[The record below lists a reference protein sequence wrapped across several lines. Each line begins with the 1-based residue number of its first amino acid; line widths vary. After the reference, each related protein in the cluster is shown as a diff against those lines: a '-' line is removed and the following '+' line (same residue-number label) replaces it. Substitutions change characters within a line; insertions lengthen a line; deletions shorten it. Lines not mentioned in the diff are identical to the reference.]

1 MEQFGKYSLIRKI
14 GTGGMAE
21 VFLARTTVAQG
32 LNKTLVIKKIHTAYA
47 RSRPFV
53 TMFVD
58 EAKIAL
64 GLNHPNIIQV
74 FDFGAVA
81 DTYFLA
87 MEYVDGVDLLRLL
100 QEAARARQRL
110 PYGLSAYVV
119 QQLAKG
125 LDYAHRKT
133 DDFGQPLGIVHRDIS
148 PQNILLSWDGSVKIV
163 DFGIARAR
171 DVHEEEG
178 VIKGKYAYMSPEQ
191 ARGEPVDCRSDVFAA
206 GIVLFELV
214 CARPLFHGKGKDVL
228 EMVKSGAIPRPKDFA
243 PELPDNLERIIL
255 RALAFHRAD
264 RFQTARDLQHE
275 LGKFLLEWGHKAGAL
290 IESGSLAQALAQLVP
305 AERAIAPRPPAE
317 GDARRPPAGIPGGA
331 GAPSGASDGSA
342 PSEPGEPSE
351 SGEPSVPDEPSAPG
365 DLPGRVSDPDD
376 DHQGDADDD
385 DADDDAEAAA
395 PPRRRAAQT
404 TSVHGAP
411 GAPVVARSV
420 AEIRQQARPPTPQPA
435 AARPADPRER
445 KYVYVLEGVLRGM
458 AALERRLGATAA
470 ARLVNDFYKVA
481 RDVAFKHQAL
491 LDVPRL
497 PPDGKDVPVAELG
510 INAPYVG
517 LVPTTGGGH
526 DTTLRVIVGLPVPS
540 EDDAGRAIKL
550 ALALVDA
557 LDGIGSDVEPE
568 LRLAL
573 AVQRGV
579 ALMRRTGA
587 ARPSPGGPGFELE
600 EATAAFAGKLA
611 RQARGAEIL
620 VGGRVFRAA
629 RAEWSFE
636 ALAAIDLP
644 DEAPAGT
651 SASRSQLDDDTDP
664 GVKRAR
670 VYRLRG
676 PKERSQRLRE
686 RAGSGRLYGRDL
698 ELKALRDAWRD
709 VLVTRRKRQIVLI
722 GDAGVGKRMLVRT
735 FLEGIQP
742 SEAIVIRTCARV
754 GTAMTPYGVIADLAR
769 DVLGLAEDAE
779 PHEVERRLAR
789 ALPLMFPGEET
800 SREARTALAVVGL
813 LLGARS
819 APTAE
824 VDVETRRQTLIQLLR
839 RVEQRLESAKPIVLF
854 GEDIHWA
861 DQDSQELFAELLK
874 LPTPRPI
881 FGLMTS
887 RPDPRIQKLA
897 KELGTEVV
905 LLDELPD
912 VARREM
918 LAERL
923 VPGPDV
929 RELVDQIAARCGGN
943 AFFIQELLDALTERG
958 ILVADRDDQE
968 HPGLLRWVKRDA
980 PIDVP
985 STIEDLIVSR
995 IDALPAGEREAIVH
1009 AAVLGRQVSPT
1020 ALANLLGRPVRLEL
1034 DELGRR
1040 GLLSPRP
1047 ELDEFRFKNDM
1058 TMTVA
1063 YSLIPAEARI
1073 QMHRSVAAR
1082 IAGAPGYRLGQDDA
1096 LIARHLELAGD
1107 DLPAADRYLRAA
1119 GHAVELGGN
1128 ADGFRQLTR
1137 ALTLLPP
1144 TDHERR
1150 FACHR
1155 LREEILRRLAK
1166 RPPQLRELHALRKAA
1181 ETLGDPGKL
1190 AIAHSALAQFYID
1203 VGKAPAALRA
1213 VAPALQ
1219 YARDA
1224 GDPLLEAEAL
1234 RLRAAI
1240 ARLVGNAEESLRLV
1254 EQALELCDR
1263 TAPADGGRPPT
1274 AALVARATIV
1284 NQRGTTLWN
1293 IGRLEAAIESYAE
1306 ALVIY
1311 RAIGMGRHEA
1321 RALNNMGIVF
1331 AALGEYEEAL
1341 AHYKSA
1347 LKLDQALGD
1356 RSSIA
1361 QKLGSIGQCYSDLGD
1376 VERAESYLAKAL
1388 KVAEQTGDLAAAADA
1403 AVSWGQAKLQRGL
1416 GKAGLELFERGLALA
1431 TENRDRYQ
1439 EIRALEYIALAHLT
1453 VGNPPDAA
1461 LGIARSATEWARKM
1475 PMLVGIIY
1483 GLAFQGLALSRLGR
1497 HAEAVA
1503 CVDEAVQ
1510 RLEGARPEGTEHV
1523 HRWRAEVLTAAGRV
1537 DAARAALERAGA
1549 EIVAKAAKLRDPEL
1563 RRIFLASRQRAG

>member
-32 LNKTLVIKKIHTAYA
+32 LNKTLVIKKIHGAYA

-53 TMFVD
+53 AMFVD

-87 MEYVDGVDLLRLL
+87 MEYVEGVDLLRLL
-100 QEAARARQRL
+100 QEAAKARQRL
-110 PYGLSAYVV
+110 SYGLSAYIV

-125 LDYAHRKT
+125 LDYAHRKA

-228 EMVKSGAIPRPKDFA
+228 DMVKSGTIPPPRELA
-243 PELPDNLERIIL
+243 PDLPESLERIIL
-255 RALAFHRAD
+255 RALAFDRAA

-275 LGKFLLEWGHKAGAL
+275 LGKFQLEWGQKTGAL
-290 IESGSLAQALAQLVP
+290 IDSGALAQTLAQLVP
-305 AERAIAPRPPAE
+305 QERTVAPRPPPVDVRATPVARPGAPIDPTGE
-317 GDARRPPAGIPGGA
+317 DPRPAGRAVGVPTPRDTASPIARGTPDANDAPDASEGADDSDPGGGDAGEPFTAAGSSA
-331 GAPSGASDGSA
+331 RSA
-342 PSEPGEPSE
+342 P
-351 SGEPSVPDEPSAPG
+351 
-365 DLPGRVSDPDD
+365 
-376 DHQGDADDD
+376 
-385 DADDDAEAAA
+385 AA
-395 PPRRRAAQT
+395 PPV
-404 TSVHGAP
+404 VH
-411 GAPVVARSV
+411 SM
-420 AEIRQQARPPTPQPA
+420 AEILKQARPPTPQPA
-435 AARPADPRER
+435 VGREPRER
-445 KYVYVLEGVLRGM
+445 KYIYVLEGVLRGM
-458 AALERRLGATAA
+458 AALERRLGAGGA
-470 ARLVNDFYKVA
+470 ARLVDEFYKVA
-481 RDVAFKHQAL
+481 RDVAFKHDAL
-491 LDVPRL
+491 LDAPRS
-497 PPDGKDVPVAELG
+497 PADGRAERSDPIG
-510 INAPYVG
+510 SGPGPA
-517 LVPTTGGGH
+517 TGDGH
-526 DTTLRVIVGLPVPS
+526 ETTLRVIVGLPVPS
-540 EDDAGRAIKL
+540 EDDAGRALKL

-579 ALMRRTGA
+579 ALVKRDRA
-587 ARPSPGGPGFELE
+587 QPAFEIE
-600 EATAAFAGKLA
+600 DATAAFAGKLA

-629 RAEWSFE
+629 RAEWNFE

-644 DEAPAGT
+644 EESAGT
-651 SASRSQLDDDTDP
+651 SSSKIPIDDDTEP

-686 RAGSGRLYGRDL
+686 RRDAGRLYGRAL

-709 VLVTRRKRQIVLI
+709 VLVTRRKRQIIII
-722 GDAGVGKRMLVRT
+722 GDAGVGKRRLVRT
-735 FLEGIQP
+735 FLEGLSP
-742 SEAIVIRTCARV
+742 SEAVVIQTSARV

-779 PHEVERRLAR
+779 PHEVERRLLR
-789 ALPLMFPGEET
+789 TLPVIFPGEES
-800 SREARTALAVVGL
+800 SREAQTALQILGM
-813 LLGARS
+813 LLGARG
-819 APTAE
+819 ATPAAE
-824 VDVETRRQTLIQLLR
+824 VDAETRRQTLIHVLG
-839 RVEQRLESAKPIVLF
+839 RVERRLESDKPLVLF
-854 GEDIHWA
+854 GEDVHWA
-861 DQDSQELFAELLK
+861 DQDSQELFAALLK
-874 LPTPRPI
+874 IDTARPI
-881 FGLMTS
+881 FGVMTS
-887 RPDPRIQKLA
+887 RPDPRIQRLA
-897 KELGTEVV
+897 KDLGTEIV
-905 LLDELPD
+905 LLDELSD
-912 VARREM
+912 DTRREM

-923 VPGPDV
+923 VPGPDMDA
-929 RELVDQIAARCGGN
+929 LVDRIAARCGGN
-943 AFFIQELLDALTERG
+943 AFFIQELLDTLVERG
-958 ILVADRDDQE
+958 ILVPDRDDQE

-980 PIDVP
+980 PIHVP
-985 STIEDLIVSR
+985 STIEDLILSR
-995 IDALPAGEREAIVH
+995 IDALPVAERDALVH

-1020 ALANLLGRPVRLEL
+1020 VLAGLLGRPVRLEL
-1034 DELGRR
+1034 DELARR

-1047 ELDEFRFKNDM
+1047 ELDEYRFKNDM

-1063 YSLIPAEARI
+1063 YGLLAPEARV
-1073 QMHRSVAAR
+1073 QLHRAVAAR

-1107 DLPAADRYLRAA
+1107 GAPAAERYLRAA
-1119 GHAVELGGN
+1119 GHAVELGGH
-1128 ADGFRQLTR
+1128 ADAFRQLAR
-1137 ALTLLPP
+1137 TLKLLAPG
-1144 TDHERR
+1144 DHERR
-1150 FACHR
+1150 FTAHR
-1155 LREEILRRLAK
+1155 LREEILRRLAR
-1166 RPPQLRELHALRKAA
+1166 RPQQLRELHALRKEA
-1181 ETLGDPGKL
+1181 EALGHPSKL
-1190 AIAHSALAQFYID
+1190 AAAHCALAQFYID

-1213 VAPALQ
+1213 VAPAIP

-1224 GDPLLEAEAL
+1224 GDALLEAEAL

-1254 EQALELCDR
+1254 EQALALCDS
-1263 TAPADGGRPPT
+1263 TGTPDAGRPPT
-1274 AALVARATIV
+1274 PVLTARATILG
-1284 NQRGTTLWN
+1284 QRGAALWN
-1293 IGRLEAAIESYAE
+1293 MGRLEAAIESYAE

-1311 RAIGMGRHEA
+1311 RALGMGRNEA

-1347 LKLDQALGD
+1347 LKLDQALDD

-1361 QKLGSIGQCYSDLGD
+1361 QKLGSIGRCYADLGD
-1376 VERAESYLAKAL
+1376 VERADSYLGKAL
-1388 KVAEQTGDLAAAADA
+1388 EIAEQTDDLSAAADA
-1403 AVSWGQAKLQRGL
+1403 AVSWGQAKMQRGL
-1416 GKAGLELFERGLALA
+1416 GKAGLELLERGLALA

-1439 EIRALEYIALAHLT
+1439 EVRALQYIALAHLT
-1453 VGNPPDAA
+1453 VGNPPEAA
-1461 LGIARSATEWARKM
+1461 LEIARSATEWARKM
-1475 PMLVGIIY
+1475 PMPIGVIH
-1483 GLAFQGLALSRLGR
+1483 GLAFQGMALSRLGR
-1497 HAEAVA
+1497 HAEAIV
-1503 CVDEAVQ
+1503 CVDDAVQ
-1510 RLEGARPEGTEHV
+1510 RLEAARPEGVEHV
-1523 HRWRAEVLTAAGRV
+1523 HRWRAEVLAAAGQV
-1537 DAARAALERAGA
+1537 DAARAALERANA
-1549 EIVAKAAKLRDPEL
+1549 EVDAKAAKLRDPEL
-1563 RRIFLASRQRAG
+1563 RKLFLASRQRSR